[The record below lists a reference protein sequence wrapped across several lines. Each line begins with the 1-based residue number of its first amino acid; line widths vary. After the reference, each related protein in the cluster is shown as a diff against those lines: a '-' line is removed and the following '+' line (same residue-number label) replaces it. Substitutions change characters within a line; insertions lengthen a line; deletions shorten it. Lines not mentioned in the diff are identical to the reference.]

1 MEGEGDSGTH
11 MLLRTIGTWLHY
23 WNWFHNRIVCW
34 RILLYSVWDPQFLIV
49 LQKKQRVRHGFRS
62 WWMITV
68 LKLIPQS
75 KCVLE
80 DLRVIPCETLNFL
93 LFSKKN
99 SVPTS
104 NSQRSTAPNTTI
116 TTTPGRSADLTS
128 FLAQTFGF
136 LLLTKNQRLLPW
148 GAPCSKTLT

>member
-1 MEGEGDSGTH
+1 
-11 MLLRTIGTWLHY
+11 
-23 WNWFHNRIVCW
+23 
-34 RILLYSVWDPQFLIV
+34 
-49 LQKKQRVRHGFRS
+49 
-62 WWMITV
+62 MITV

-148 GAPCSKTLT
+148 GAPCSNTLLNSWTSFIKPLPKKGRLGASCVFSRYANINDPRFLIVHQKKTLHDILSVVVT